1 MLYWTTV
8 CEQQFTLASCC
19 KIMYAHVTV
28 RNIQLRLIKEFHLY
42 FSNKMFLVSKDK
54 DLRQQCPSSHS
65 IRVTFGSLRFIH
77 SYSTHIFSKKKKP
90 MPFEPLVWRRLY
102 LSKGQAPYVRLFFY
116 FHLIRSWNIS
126 QLRLTLRNILFSRL
140 ILASKSNAVLYY
152 SYRGRKLK
160 YFSK

>member
-8 CEQQFTLASCC
+8 CEQQFILASCC

-77 SYSTHIFSKKKKP
+77 SYSTHIFSKKKKTDAIWATGLTQTL
-90 MPFEPLVWRRLY
+90 PFQRPGALC
-102 LSKGQAPYVRLFFY
+102 KIIF
-116 FHLIRSWNIS
+116 
-126 QLRLTLRNILFSRL
+126 LFSFNPL
-140 ILASKSNAVLYY
+140 
-152 SYRGRKLK
+152 LK
-160 YFSK
+160 HITAETDAKKHSIFSTHFSV